1 MLLFVRRRDSRVR
14 AALARAGRREGA
26 GDHRGALRDY
36 RDALRD
42 HRRLLDR
49 GYLITGIDVQVTAT
63 DGTYRMLR
71 ELHRHAPAGTRA
83 DLTAEL
89 AAAHTAAVRALLGR
103 ARIRREQGLLAEAH
117 RDFRSVVDERA
128 GDLPGD
134 AARLPVEAARE
145 LAEMIDDARGN
156 RRHDR
161 YPVTPYDRD
170 QPRRIHTPAVGP
182 DHRANLRALG
192 YATEADA
199 RAAAVR
205 LCRTALAHPTPGFER
220 HGVSALLAQLLEDH
234 GDAAGAAAAHAHR
247 EIPLL
252 LDGAL
257 SAADHNYSHSRAQE
271 FAPFVIARLRP
282 TESVE
287 QLRRSTLTLPRP
299 PGSYRTGYLIRTGER
314 LLFLEDFFYPH
325 LRGDEDGPPDYEALA
340 VERPHAR
347 GTFSTNEHGVVRWHL
362 TFGPLAD
369 GAMAHQGE
377 VYVTLGKD
385 AGPWRTATS

>member
-1 MLLFVRRRDSRVR
+1 VLLFVRRREARVR
-14 AALARAGRREGA
+14 AALARAGGRERE
-26 GDHRGALRDY
+26 GDHRGALGDY
-36 RDALRD
+36 RDALR
-42 HRRLLDR
+42 HYRRLLDR
-49 GYLITGIDVQVTAT
+49 GYLMTGIEVRVVAT

-71 ELHRHAPAGTRA
+71 ELHRHAPAETRA
-83 DLTAEL
+83 GLAAEL
-89 AAAHTAAVRALLGR
+89 AAAHTVAVGALLGR
-103 ARIRREQGLLAEAH
+103 ARVRREQGLLAEA
-117 RDFRSVVDERA
+117 RLDFHAVVDENA
-128 GDLPGD
+128 GALSG
-134 AARLPVEAARE
+134 EAARE

-170 QPRRIHTPAVGP
+170 EPRPVHTPAVGP
-182 DHRANLRALG
+182 DPRANLRALG

-199 RAAAVR
+199 RAAAIR
-205 LCRTALAHPTPGFER
+205 LCRTALAHPTPVFER

-257 SAADHNYSHSRAQE
+257 SDADHNYSHSRAQE
-271 FAPFVIARLRP
+271 FAPYVIARLRP
-282 TESVE
+282 TETVE
-287 QLRRSTLTLPRP
+287 HLCWSTLTLPHP
-299 PGSYRTGYLIRTGER
+299 PGSHRTGYLIRTGER

-325 LRGDEDGPPDYEALA
+325 QRGDDGRPPDYEALA
-340 VERPHAR
+340 VERSHAR
-347 GTFSTNEHGVVRWHL
+347 GRFSTNEHGVVRWHL

-377 VYVTLGKD
+377 VWVTLGKD
-385 AGPWRTATS
+385 AGPWRDATS

>member
-1 MLLFVRRRDSRVR
+1 MFERRHESRMR
-14 AALARAGRREGA
+14 SAFARATRLEGE
-26 GDHRGALRDY
+26 GDHRGALRGY
-36 RDALRD
+36 RDALREY
-42 HRRLLDR
+42 HWLLDHGR
-49 GYLITGIDVQVTAT
+49 LPAVLPTGVHVQVAAT
-63 DGTYRMLR
+63 DGAYRMLR
-71 ELHRHAPAGTRA
+71 ELHRRAPAEARP

-89 AAAHTAAVRALLGR
+89 TAAHTAAVRTLLGR
-103 ARIRREQGLLAEAH
+103 ARVHREQGHLAEAH
-117 RDFRSVVDERA
+117 RDFGTVVEDSD
-128 GDLPGD
+128 GDLRGQ
-134 AARLPVEAARE
+134 AARE

-170 QPRRIHTPAVGP
+170 QPRRVPTPAAGP
-182 DHRANLRALG
+182 EPRANLRALG

-199 RAAAVR
+199 RAAAIR
-205 LCRTALAHPTPGFER
+205 LCRTALAHPTPLFER

-257 SAADHNYSHSRAQE
+257 SAADHSHSHPRAQE
-271 FAPFVIARLRP
+271 FAPYVIARLHP
-282 TESVE
+282 TETIE
-287 QLRRSTLTLPRP
+287 HLCWSTLKLPRP
-299 PGSYRTGYLIRTGER
+299 PGSYRTGYLIRTSER

-325 LRGDEDGPPDYEALA
+325 LRSDDGQPPDYEALA
-340 VERPHAR
+340 VERTHVR

-362 TFGPLAD
+362 RFGPRAD

-377 VYVTLGKD
+377 VCVTLGKD
-385 AGPWRTATS
+385 AGPWRTPPPVSDA